1 MKETSVIAYEEDTEL
16 AMRGAGWLRSL
27 AGRRVTVV
35 GLAKSGIAAA
45 RLLRA
50 AGAEVTGADAKP
62 LEALGREALAL
73 REAGVR
79 LVTGGAD
86 AVEGAT
92 LVVVSPGVPLDAP
105 QLAPA
110 RARGVPI
117 IGELELGWRAMEAE
131 TIAITGTNGRRP
143 RRR

>member
-1 MKETSVIAYEEDTEL
+1 MIGVLDEVGTVT
-16 AMRGAGWLRSL
+16 RGRAFLDSL
-27 AGRRVTVV
+27 AGRRATVV

-79 LVTGGAD
+79 LVTGGA
-86 AVEGAT
+86 AAAEGAT

-117 IGELELGWRAMEAE
+117 IGELELGSRAMA
-131 TIAITGTNGRRP
+131 
-143 RRR
+143 